1 MDDLGQSFAN
11 AIRLIVSADT
21 ELTTIVWASLRFSL
35 SSTFFASL
43 IGIPTGIALSAS
55 RFRFKRFVE
64 DLLNTLLSV
73 PTVVVG
79 LFVLTMIMNSG
90 PMGQFQ
96 LLFSPAA
103 IIIGQTV
110 LIIPLVAALTCSSM
124 SVINPV
130 FRETA
135 LTLGAGRMRTTLTM
149 AMEAQTAL
157 LVVCITAFGRVM
169 GEVGISL
176 ILGGNIQGYT
186 RTITT
191 AISLQTSKGE
201 FALGL
206 ALGIILL
213 CVAFIVNFVLRRLG
227 RRSIWV

>member
-1 MDDLGQSFAN
+1 LNDLGQSLTEAL
-11 AIRLIVSADT
+11 RMIVSADT
-21 ELTTIVWASLRFSL
+21 EVMTIVLASLRFSL
-35 SSTFFASL
+35 CSTIIASI
-43 IGIPTGIALSAS
+43 IGIPAGIALATSHL
-55 RFRFKRFVE
+55 RFKRFIE
-64 DLLNTLLSV
+64 DLLNTLLAV

-79 LFVLTMIMNSG
+79 LLVYTMIMSQG
-90 PMGQFQ
+90 PLGPFH

-110 LIIPLVAALTCSSM
+110 LIIPLVASLASS
-124 SVINPV
+124 SVSVVNPII
-130 FRETA
+130 RETA
-135 LTLGAGRMRTTLTM
+135 LTLGAGRMRVTLTI
-149 AMEAQTAL
+149 ASEAQSAL
-157 LVVCITAFGRVM
+157 LVACITAFGRVI

-176 ILGGNIQGYT
+176 ILGGNILGYT

-213 CVAFIVNFVLRRLG
+213 SVAFIINFIVRRLG
-227 RRSIWV
+227 RKSAWV

>member
-1 MDDLGQSFAN
+1 LNDLGQSLTEAL
-11 AIRLIVSADT
+11 RLIVSADADVR
-21 ELTTIVWASLRFSL
+21 TIIWASLRFSI
-35 SSTFFASL
+35 SSTIIASL
-43 IGIPTGIALSAS
+43 IGIPVGIALATSHL
-55 RFRFKRFVE
+55 RFRRFIE
-64 DLLNTLLSV
+64 DLLNTLLAV

-79 LFVLTMIMNSG
+79 LFVYTIIMSRG
-90 PMGQFQ
+90 PLGQFN

-110 LIIPLVAALTCSSM
+110 LIIPLVAALACSSV
-124 SVINPV
+124 SIVNPIV
-130 FRETA
+130 RETA
-135 LTLGAGRMRTTLTM
+135 LTLGAGRLRTTLTI
-149 AMEAQTAL
+149 ASEAQAAL
-157 LVVCITAFGRVM
+157 LVACITAFGRVV
-169 GEVGISL
+169 GEIGISL
-176 ILGGNIQGYT
+176 ILGGNILGYT

-213 CVAFIVNFVLRRLG
+213 CVAFIVNFIIRRLG